1 MRQSLGRTFLVF
13 TLLAALSAILACRS
27 TDAAAT
33 TIFRCVVDGAVV
45 YSDDPCPGGTV
56 VDLPKTGSERA
67 DAKGNL
73 PVSDDTVQQ
82 CFDTYRANSRDPTDA
97 KILYFSARMSDA
109 GYPYLSVEAV
119 FRNQAGGPERTSC
132 VCRLTTDLTLDK
144 YATEKSPTLQSF
156 IQNNL
161 AKPR

>member
-1 MRQSLGRTFLVF
+1 MRLLLGRTFLVF
-13 TLLAALSAILACRS
+13 ALPAVSMAILACLP
-27 TDAAAT
+27 TGVAAA

-45 YSDDPCPGGTV
+45 YSDEPCAGGTV
-56 VDLPKTGSERA
+56 VDLPKTGSEKA

-82 CFDTYRANSRDPTDA
+82 CFDTYRVNSRDPTDA
-97 KILYFSARMSDA
+97 KILNFSARMSDA
-109 GYPYLSVEAV
+109 GYPYLNVEAV

-144 YATEKSPTLQSF
+144 YATGKSPALQAF
-156 IQNNL
+156 IQDNL
-161 AKPR
+161 VKRQ